1 MAITAFDLPP
11 LGSGTSKAIRKIGRF
26 GWLSWPSGWEADSTL
41 LLAGD
46 VLGPAA
52 TAPYIDHV
60 LQANRGTDLDFL
72 FGASGHEPPAT
83 TTDRFAPH
91 ATDGAAP

>member
-1 MAITAFDLPP
+1 
-11 LGSGTSKAIRKIGRF
+11 
-26 GWLSWPSGWEADSTL
+26 L

-46 VLGPAA
+46 VLGPDA

-72 FGASGHEPPAT
+72 FGASGHEPPS
-83 TTDRFAPH
+83 H
-91 ATDGAAP
+91 NH